1 MPEEKSLKPKMEPK
15 TMTKTKIEH
24 PLKLLFSFGTRP
36 EAIKLAPLILQAK
49 QKPWLEVTVVV
60 TAQHREMLD
69 QVLSAFEIVPDF
81 DLNLMG
87 KSQGLNEIMS
97 RVLHD
102 FDKVLSIKHPDWVLV
117 HGDTTTTL
125 ASTLAAFH
133 RKARIAHIEAGL
145 RTYNLAS
152 PYPEEMNRQVVGR
165 IADLHLCPTEQ
176 AKSNLVQE
184 GIPDSQILVTGNTVI
199 DALLSVVAKIK
210 ASPSLKAQLES
221 LFPFL
226 DPKKKMVLV
235 TTHRRESFGEGL
247 IQTCAAISAIAQTRD
262 DVEFVIPVHLN
273 PNVKDVIHLHLS
285 GIKNIHLIEPQE
297 YLPFSYLMMQ
307 SYLLLTDSGGIQE
320 EAPAL
325 GKPVLVLRNTTER
338 PEAIEAGCAR
348 LVGTSQSKIKDSLI
362 ELLDN
367 TEIYKKMSRSHNPF
381 GDGTA
386 CEKILN
392 YFQTL

>member
-1 MPEEKSLKPKMEPK
+1 MRLKSKASD
-15 TMTKTKIEH
+15 KTKG

-36 EAIKLAPLILQAK
+36 EAIKLAPLIIQAK
-49 QKPWLEVTVVV
+49 QKPWLNVTVVV

-69 QVLSAFEIVPDF
+69 QVLSAFGIVPDF

-87 KSQGLNEIMS
+87 KSQSLNEIMS
-97 RVLHD
+97 RVLYEL
-102 FDKVLSIKHPDWVLV
+102 DKVVLIKNPDWVVV

-133 RKARIAHIEAGL
+133 RQVKVAHIEAGL
-145 RTYNLAS
+145 RTYNMAS
-152 PYPEEMNRQVVGR
+152 PFPEEMNRQVVGR
-165 IADLHLCPTEQ
+165 IAHLHLCPTER

-184 GIPDSQILVTGNTVI
+184 GIPESLILITGNTVI
-199 DALLSVVAKIK
+199 DALLSVAAKIA
-210 ASPSLKAQLES
+210 ASPGLKAELEG
-221 LFPFL
+221 LFHFL
-226 DPKKKMVLV
+226 NPKNRMVLV

-247 IQTCAAISAIAQTRD
+247 NQICAAISAIAQTRN

-273 PNVKDVIHLHLS
+273 PNVKDVIHHQLG
-285 GIKNIHLIEPQE
+285 GIENIHLIEPQD

-307 SYLLLTDSGGIQE
+307 SYVLLTDSGGIQE

-325 GKPVLVLRNTTER
+325 GKPVLVLRDTTER
-338 PEAIEAGCAR
+338 PEAIEAGCAK
-348 LVGTSQSKIKDSLI
+348 LVGTSQDKIKLSLL

-367 TEIYKKMSRSHNPF
+367 PDAYKKMSGSHNPF

-386 CEKILN
+386 CEKILS
-392 YFQTL
+392 YFLGLF